1 MMTLLLLLGLFV
13 CTLVSGMLSGAETG
27 LYSLSRTRVEAEA
40 RAGSR
45 RARWIE
51 FLLRDDAR
59 LLITLLFAV
68 AFVDETATTVGLAL
82 FAPLG
87 LPEGWH
93 ELVVSI
99 VLTPFLLFFGGVLPK
114 DLFRRRPHALVG
126 AVAPGVAAVNVV
138 LLPLVWPMRVAM
150 GALFR
155 ALSLHEHDLVRVSG
169 REAVIELLRERDQEL
184 TPELEGMARKVLELR
199 TLPVERVMVPWRKV
213 ETVRADAKAAELR
226 QRLERSGFSR
236 LPVSESGGAVVGYVH
251 QLEVLAGA
259 ANADVKE
266 HLRPLAALP
275 PGLSIDRA
283 LARLRKSGQRMAVV
297 GTLSRPLGIVTLKD
311 LVEEISGELYRW

>member
-1 MMTLLLLLGLFV
+1 MTAVLW
-13 CTLVSGMLSGAETG
+13 LVALAALVVASGIVSGAETG
-27 LYSLSRTRVEAEA
+27 LYSLSRTRVEAES

-59 LLITLLFAV
+59 LLITLLLAT
-68 AFVDETATTVGLAL
+68 AFVDEAATSVGLAL
-82 FAPLG
+82 FEPLG
-87 LPEGWH
+87 VPDGWH
-93 ELVVSI
+93 EVIVSL
-99 VLTPFLLFFGGVLPK
+99 VLTPVLLFFGGVLPK

-126 AVAPGVAAVNVV
+126 AFGPLVAAINVL
-138 LLPLVWPMRVAM
+138 LLPLVWPLRLAV

-155 ALSLHEHDLVRVSG
+155 ALSLHEHELARISG

-184 TPELEGMARKVLELR
+184 TPELERMARKVLELR
-199 TLPVERVMVPWRKV
+199 SVPVERVMVPWRKV
-213 ETVRADAKAAELR
+213 DLVLADAGATELR
-226 QRLERSGFSR
+226 GRLERSGYSR
-236 LPVSESGGAVVGYVH
+236 LPVAEPTGAVVGYVH
-251 QLEVLAGA
+251 QLEVLAAGA
-259 ANADVKE
+259 AAGVSE

-283 LARLRKSGQRMAVV
+283 LARLRKSGQRIAVV
-297 GTLSRPLGIVTLKD
+297 GTLARPVGIVTLKD